1 MVGDAALWEL
11 ERGTVQDTSSSALTS
26 TINSRTKDRG
36 TVASC
41 LQSFAFSLTVNAH
54 LDKFGKIDPSTST
67 VFVGMTLGG
76 TFGFVLDNMLGE
88 KLSRALPLC
97 CPSHGGVTPPGSDEG
112 FREYLW
118 SPQRGM
124 KYAIGALATARY
136 GRYLLTI
143 IFDMFFTVILFKLLY
158 SKLVLIP
165 PSPAGASRT
174 LPSPLAAR
182 HLERPLRGAGLLPLS
197 RCYPS
202 HGGVTPPLS
211 PLCVGAPRRLLDQ
224 RPRVDRQRDVL
235 DVHLRRHVPGDVH
248 PRQS

>member
-54 LDKFGKIDPSTST
+54 LDKFGRIDPSTST

-124 KYAIGALATARY
+124 KYAIGAPSQVVMPLPVGAYAP
-136 GRYLLTI
+136 
-143 IFDMFFTVILFKLLY
+143 
-158 SKLVLIP
+158 P
-165 PSPAGASRT
+165 PSAGTRSARSRRRGT
-174 LPSPLAAR
+174 AATCSRSSSTCSSPSSSSSCCTRSWCSYPLHQLELHAPSPPR
-182 HLERPLRGAGLLPLS
+182 LPRATLS
-197 RCYPS
+197 APFEEQAFYPS
-202 HGGVTPPLS
+202 HGATPLTVVS
-211 PLCVGAPRRLLDQ
+211 PP
-224 RPRVDRQRDVL
+224 PS
-235 DVHLRRHVPGDVH
+235 LR
-248 PRQS
+248 SA